1 MRRKKRA
8 PSRVCCTGFQYR
20 KCVMSF
26 IYGLTGHFK
35 NIPLLSSR
43 FLSRTLQN
51 RSSLV
56 NHLTYHKQN
65 LAFASAP
72 PMAALTKLFLSI
84 PVCVMEKM
92 SQNTNFLL
100 PEQYLIKGFVIRP
113 NNESNILS
121 RLCFVRARTP
131 KSINPHLN
139 PTVKMLYYA
148 RMRQKYSAFKA
159 KTFDLEF

>member
-1 MRRKKRA
+1 MYVVPFFNIANVSCLLFMVDR
-8 PSRVCCTGFQYR
+8 PFQEYT
-20 KCVMSF
+20 SF
-26 IYGLTGHFK
+26 VEPI
-35 NIPLLSSR
+35 
-43 FLSRTLQN
+43 LSRTLRN

-56 NHLTYHKQN
+56 NHLTFRKQN

-100 PEQYLIKGFVIRP
+100 REQYLIKGFVIRP
-113 NNESNILS
+113 NNESNIFS
-121 RLCFVRARTP
+121 RPCFVRARTT

-148 RMRQKYSAFKA
+148 RMRQK
-159 KTFDLEF
+159 